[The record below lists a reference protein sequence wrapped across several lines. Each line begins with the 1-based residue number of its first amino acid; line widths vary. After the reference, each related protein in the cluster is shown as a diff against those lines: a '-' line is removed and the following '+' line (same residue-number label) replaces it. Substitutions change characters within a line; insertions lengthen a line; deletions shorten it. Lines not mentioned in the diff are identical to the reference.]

1 MRNIKS
7 IYQFIQNYIMKNKYI
22 IIFIFKLNMSL
33 EKLKTKI
40 SYFLNSEL
48 TDYQFR
54 QTLIDDCIIKF
65 TTIPVKDWD
74 RGNIVK
80 FLKERYEDL
89 KLYAVSVCKQDELVD
104 FLTDYHDTIE
114 SYIEKYK
121 PEYQKE

>member
-1 MRNIKS
+1 
-7 IYQFIQNYIMKNKYI
+7 
-22 IIFIFKLNMSL
+22 MSL

-48 TDYQFR
+48 PDYQFR

-65 TTIPVKDWD
+65 TTVPVKDWD
-74 RGNIVK
+74 RAAIIK

-89 KLYAVSVCKQDELVD
+89 KLYAVSICCQDELVD

-121 PEYQKE
+121 DMDVSKNKSI

>member
-1 MRNIKS
+1 
-7 IYQFIQNYIMKNKYI
+7 
-22 IIFIFKLNMSL
+22 MSL

-48 TDYQFR
+48 SDYQFR

-121 PEYQKE
+121 PE